1 MYFWEVLGFCRES
14 LQVPSAFIFSS
25 FHIACE
31 NIRFSSLFAAGDVS
45 EKRMFSQAMFHTPR
59 EILDG
64 LSWVSD
70 VTFGNDA
77 NSGSTVSTVYLSS
90 DWVRPDMHFTIDWF
104 VFLWGDTINKGVE
117 SLHRGHIRV
126 RVGAIRILIYWAYFP
141 FHGTNFWTLP
151 VIHFPANIS
160 PFTQRRA

>member
-1 MYFWEVLGFCRES
+1 MFHLLNWFGTWQGVELFLEKTSKFTMYFWEVLGFCRES
-14 LQVPSAFIFSS
+14 LQVPSAFIFS
-25 FHIACE
+25 
-31 NIRFSSLFAAGDVS
+31 L
-45 EKRMFSQAMFHTPR
+45 FHTPR

-64 LSWVSD
+64 LIKLGVTD

-90 DWVRPDMHFTIDWF
+90 DWVRPNMHFTIDWF
-104 VFLWGDTINKGVE
+104 VFLWSETINKGVE
-117 SLHRGHIRV
+117 SLHRGHIQV

>member
-1 MYFWEVLGFCRES
+1 MFHLLSRFGTWQGDELFLEKTSKFTMYFWEVLGFCRES
-14 LQVPSAFIFSS
+14 LQVPSAFIFSL
-25 FHIACE
+25 FHIP
-31 NIRFSSLFAAGDVS
+31 
-45 EKRMFSQAMFHTPR
+45 T

-64 LSWVSD
+64 LSWVSLMWRLGMMLI
-70 VTFGNDA
+70 VA
-77 NSGSTVSTVYLSS
+77 PQSPQSTCRLTS
-90 DWVRPDMHFTIDWF
+90 VRPDMHFTIDWF